1 MRNRAGEVLI
11 KKYSNRRLYDTTE
24 SKYITLDELTAI
36 IRSGRDV
43 RIVDAKTNEDLTQA
57 TLAQMILESGRA
69 ARLLPQPLLI
79 QLVRMSDDALAEFF
93 GRYLTWALDIYN
105 QAKSGAAALAPFN
118 PFATLP
124 FAATNALA
132 KFWTSAPMWSDA
144 QGGPPPWAG
153 MPGAPPWPGA
163 PGAPPPGAPP
173 AGAAWPG
180 SPSAGGPPQAAYA
193 APPGA
198 YAAPPPDD
206 EEPEDDELPPD
217 APPLNPPHAAPA
229 SPSAAPAPAA
239 PGPAAAAASPP
250 SDELA
255 ELKRQFEELKRALLK
270 AP

>member
-132 KFWTSAPMWSDA
+132 KFWTAAPMWSDA

-153 MPGAPPWPGA
+153 MPGAPPWPGTA
-163 PGAPPPGAPP
+163 TPGASPPGPPP
-173 AGAAWPG
+173 
-180 SPSAGGPPQAAYA
+180 AAYA

-206 EEPEDDELPPD
+206 DEPEDDELPPD
-217 APPLNPPHAAPA
+217 APPLNPPPVAPA
-229 SPSAAPAPAA
+229 PVSAAPPTS
-239 PGPAAAAASPP
+239 AAAAPSPP
-250 SDELA
+250 GDELA

>member
-163 PGAPPPGAPP
+163 PGATAPPGP
-173 AGAAWPG
+173 
-180 SPSAGGPPQAAYA
+180 
-193 APPGA
+193 PPGA
-198 YAAPPPDD
+198 YAAPPGPHAAPPPDD
-206 EEPEDDELPPD
+206 DEPEDDELPPD
-217 APPLNPPHAAPA
+217 APPLGPAHAPPPPA
-229 SPSAAPAPAA
+229 TPAA
-239 PGPAAAAASPP
+239 PPVAAGPTP
-250 SDELA
+250 SAPNDELA